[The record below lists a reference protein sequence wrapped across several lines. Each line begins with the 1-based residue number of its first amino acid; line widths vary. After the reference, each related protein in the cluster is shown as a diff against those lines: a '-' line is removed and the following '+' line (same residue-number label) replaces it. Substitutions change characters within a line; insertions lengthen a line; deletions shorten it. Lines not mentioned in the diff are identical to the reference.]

1 MCQDPC
7 PGTHHP
13 RTPGLCEPVGQHR
26 DGGQHPGM
34 SADLGMGDS
43 FQGWAFVT
51 AFTWVLG

>member
-34 SADLGMGDS
+34 GPDLGMGDS
-43 FQGWAFVT
+43 IQGWTLVT
-51 AFTWVLG
+51 VFTWVLG